1 LHYTLKSGAL
11 NVEKLQFDDLQTTI
25 NALTFY
31 RAAFRS
37 IVAWQ
42 ILAIVYLTRK
52 HKDEAI
58 TLCFEQKEVLIL
70 ESISNKTL
78 KTVKD
83 GTLALAKLAEF
94 APSKRQPMPGIKI
107 LAQAIERFYY
117 IKLGFNA
124 KPK

>member
-1 LHYTLKSGAL
+1 
-11 NVEKLQFDDLQTTI
+11 LQFDDLQTTI
-25 NALTFY
+25 NALSFY
-31 RAAFRS
+31 S
-37 IVAWQ
+37 VVAWQ

-58 TLCFEQKEVLIL
+58 NLCFEQKEVLIL

-78 KTVKD
+78 KTVKE

-117 IKLGFNA
+117 IKLGFNI